1 MRTVEGRIPYTLALL
16 GLLVVAAAVAC
27 ARPGVES
34 TPTLRLGTT
43 TSAADSGLL
52 SAILPDFEER
62 YDVKVN
68 VSAVGTGQ
76 ALTLG
81 EQGDVDVVLV
91 HARRQEDR
99 FVEQGFGINRQHVM
113 FSDFIIVGPDADP
126 ANVRNAGTAVEAFA
140 WIADTRVAFI
150 SRGDQSGTHSKERE
164 IWDAAGTAPAPL
176 TGWYQALGQGMG
188 ETLAFANGESAY
200 TITDRATYT
209 SMQDELPNLV
219 ILFGGE
225 SMDQNPDLS
234 LHNPYS
240 VIQVNP
246 ERHPGVNAELAAA
259 FVEWITSAD
268 GQASIA
274 DYGLEEHGQPLFVPP
289 AAP

>member
-1 MRTVEGRIPYTLALL
+1 
-16 GLLVVAAAVAC
+16 
-27 ARPGVES
+27 
-34 TPTLRLGTT
+34 
-43 TSAADSGLL
+43 
-52 SAILPDFEER
+52 
-62 YDVKVN
+62 
-68 VSAVGTGQ
+68 
-76 ALTLG
+76 
-81 EQGDVDVVLV
+81 
-91 HARRQEDR
+91 
-99 FVEQGFGINRQHVM
+99 M
-113 FSDFIIVGPDADP
+113 FNDFIIVGPDADP
-126 ANVRNAGTAVEAFA
+126 ANIRDAGAAVEAFT

-188 ETLAFANGESAY
+188 ETLTFANGGPAY

-225 SMDQNPDLS
+225 SMDRNPDVS
-234 LHNPYS
+234 LRNPYS

-268 GQASIA
+268 VQERIG
-274 DYGLEEHGQPLFVPP
+274 DFGLQEHGEPLFMP
-289 AAP
+289 AAAP